1 MKNHVQ
7 TKQITY
13 EKNVNAI
20 NKKVLCYR
28 KKKNHKKNKPLFHP
42 FKSTA
47 PYLSSIKVHF
57 SGSDKKWSSPSC
69 SSSSLACGGRM
80 FSMWSMEW
88 DTIQSTREKSAE
100 KWKKIDVTKY
110 PLFYSFIDITTVHYT
125 DYIK

>member
-1 MKNHVQ
+1 
-7 TKQITY
+7 
-13 EKNVNAI
+13 
-20 NKKVLCYR
+20 
-28 KKKNHKKNKPLFHP
+28 
-42 FKSTA
+42 
-47 PYLSSIKVHF
+47 
-57 SGSDKKWSSPSC
+57 
-69 SSSSLACGGRM
+69 M

>member
-1 MKNHVQ
+1 MKINLKNP
-7 TKQITY
+7 TKNI
-13 EKNVNAI
+13 
-20 NKKVLCYR
+20 
-28 KKKNHKKNKPLFHP
+28 PLFHP
-42 FKSTA
+42 LKSTA
-47 PYLSSIKVHF
+47 PYFASNKVHF